1 MSYRIVYGKQNG
13 QSHIQMRILI
23 AFVICISLIC
33 FGYFGRDLFLPV
45 DAAATGEALEAMV
58 DSVVSGEKLSDAV
71 TTFCREILNN
81 AKSLQ

>member
-1 MSYRIVYGKQNG
+1 MSYRIVYAKQKG
-13 QSHIQMRILI
+13 QSHIRRWILI
-23 AFVICISLIC
+23 SFVIGISLIG

-71 TTFCREILNN
+71 TTFCREILIN